1 MAEASSSLK
10 SSLEAVLTFEYWMAK
25 AEAELKLSNMRCAEA
40 IEREEG
46 EKRRLIELEKVL
58 EELKGEHSTLE
69 YKVSVERELD

>member
-1 MAEASSSLK
+1 
-10 SSLEAVLTFEYWMAK
+10 MAK